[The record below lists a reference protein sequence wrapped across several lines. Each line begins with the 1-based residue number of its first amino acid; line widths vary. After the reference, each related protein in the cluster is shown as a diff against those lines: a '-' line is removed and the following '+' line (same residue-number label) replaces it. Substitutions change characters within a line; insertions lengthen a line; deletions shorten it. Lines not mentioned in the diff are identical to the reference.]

1 MDGVRKRRA
10 TASRI
15 LTVRKAAVNH
25 AWKAGHVASD
35 DAWRRVRPFKSVVTA
50 RVPYL
55 SQSECARLV
64 NACKPEFR
72 NLVRGALLTGC
83 RYSELAAMRVDDFNP
98 DAGVVTIRENKAGK
112 PRQAP

>member
-1 MDGVRKRRA
+1 M
-10 TASRI
+10 
-15 LTVRKAAVNH
+15 
-25 AWKAGHVASD
+25 
-35 DAWRRVRPFKSVVTA
+35 RP
-50 RVPYL
+50 P
-55 SQSECARLV
+55 
-64 NACKPEFR
+64 CKPEFR